1 MASPDQLG
9 DLEQALSE
17 VALTLFAPGTVDG
30 VLQRI
35 VDQAAAT
42 VEGCDLAGL
51 LLVKDGQ
58 VTTAAY
64 SDPLVTELDALQ
76 VAFGEGP
83 CLDAASTGVTIYAL
97 DLDDDPRWPR
107 FGPAATAAGIR
118 SALALEVSTRRSSAL
133 NLYSRLP
140 AAFGA
145 VDRAKALLFAT
156 LAGLALASAEERED
170 EHKLTVD
177 LQAAL
182 GTRELIG
189 QAQGIL
195 MERERITATDAFH
208 VLRRASQNLNV
219 KLRDIAQTLVDTGQ
233 TGDPPPRTARGVA
246 GRVVHPRPTRRG
258 PLGPQSPSP

>member
-30 VLQRI
+30 VLRRI

-83 CLDAASTGVTIYAL
+83 CLDVASTGVTIYAL

-170 EHKLTVD
+170 EHTLTVD

-182 GTRELIG
+182 ETRELIG

-233 TGDPPPRTARGVA
+233 TGDPPP
-246 GRVVHPRPTRRG
+246 
-258 PLGPQSPSP
+258 QSPASESRKRLR

>member
-30 VLQRI
+30 VLRRI

-42 VEGCDLAGL
+42 VEGCDLADL

-83 CLDAASTGVTIYAL
+83 CLDVASTGVTIYAL

-133 NLYSRLP
+133 NLYSHLP

-156 LAGLALASAEERED
+156 LAGLALASAEEHED
-170 EHKLTVD
+170 EQKLTVD

-195 MERERITATDAFH
+195 MEREHLSAEAATARLHRTSRDADIP
-208 VLRRASQNLNV
+208 LRRLAA
-219 KLRDIAQTLVDTGQ
+219 DIVAATGVP
-233 TGDPPPRTARGVA
+233 TDRPSRG
-246 GRVVHPRPTRRG
+246 
-258 PLGPQSPSP
+258 